1 MMFLHQQIPG
11 SHAAKGFNLI
21 QKFTKKINSTQKMS
35 TVTFQSHRSR
45 TKQLKVMCN
54 YLSESELYRNDFC
67 HDSELYRD

>member
-1 MMFLHQQIPG
+1 
-11 SHAAKGFNLI
+11 
-21 QKFTKKINSTQKMS
+21 MS